1 MANENAFNGELFPRL
16 DGAVAVSPPAGVIPL
31 KVGGEYI
38 DLAPYTRT
46 YLALGAMVTQF
57 SKNPYDARQLVAM
70 QKLASQVRPALNRAL
85 QDQPAVRQIAHPMVQ
100 AMSSYLQSSQSLIKM
115 RLRTSYQI
123 ARAPKI
129 LVPIS
134 MSIAA
139 GGTLTG
145 VQVRNPYLGASGGMT
160 GQYQSPWAI
169 TSFRTSNGESGAL
182 LPIRI
187 TQFLLGGHDFV
198 AAALAG
204 LTYTAGGAPAT
215 QGWGAGAFAETKRG
229 NWKTEVQPWNVVA
242 SHGGGTGFGSVM
254 TETGF
259 LQIGVFNGG
268 AQTYVDTYSVYC
280 NATLCGSPFANA
292 AYTQVDAFRKSFAPL
307 ALQAP
312 LSLAL
317 AGAADSHLDQALDA
331 DDPRWTNEPNS
342 WMGKVRDFGGFIDR
356 LTNTP
361 GGFDHMAVGTD
372 FLDPTGMSLAPG
384 AEYVTR

>member
-1 MANENAFNGELFPRL
+1 MANEPTTFTGDLFPRL
-16 DGAVAVSPPAGVIPL
+16 DGTVAVAPPAGVIPI
-31 KVGGEYI
+31 KVGNDYI

-46 YLALGAMVTQF
+46 YLALGAMVQQF
-57 SKNPYDARQLVAM
+57 SKNPYDARQLINM
-70 QKLASQVRPALNRAL
+70 QRLASQVRPALNRAL
-85 QDQPAVRQIAHPMVQ
+85 QDHPAVRQIAHPMVQ

-215 QGWGAGAFAETKRG
+215 QGWAAGAFAETKRG

-317 AGAADSHLDQALDA
+317 AGAADAHLDQALDA

-372 FLDPTGMSLAPG
+372 FLDPSRMSLAPS
-384 AEYVTR
+384 AEYV

>member
-70 QKLASQVRPALNRAL
+70 QRLASQVRPALNRAL

>member
-1 MANENAFNGELFPRL
+1 MATDNTFNGDLFPRL
-16 DGAVAVSPPAGVIPL
+16 DGAVAVNPPANVIPL

-38 DLAPYTRT
+38 DLAPYTKT
-46 YLALGAMVTQF
+46 YLALGAMVQQF

-85 QDQPAVRQIAHPMVQ
+85 QDHPAVRQIAHPMVQ

-372 FLDPTGMSLAPG
+372 FLDPSGMSLVPG
-384 AEYVTR
+384 AEYVAR